1 MKFLLG
7 LGASIAALS
16 LYGSPA
22 LATQDGN
29 AEVASEASEA
39 TVAPEAPGVP
49 ALWKVADEDTT
60 IYIFGTV
67 HVLPPDVDW
76 NSGKVKE
83 ALASAGELVTEIDMT
98 PEAMAEIAGSM
109 QAKGML
115 PEGQT
120 LRGLMD
126 EEQRA
131 TYEAGLAKL
140 GIPANAFD
148 RFEPWFAAI
157 ALLQISLQASGY
169 SDDKGVENV
178 LEATIADGT
187 RRVALET
194 VDFQINVFDG
204 LPIEQQL
211 LFLLEGAEDP
221 LASIEMLNQVV
232 ELWSTGRTEELGALM
247 NEALLAHPNL
257 ADRLLY
263 SRNANWAEWIDERLD
278 EPGTVFMAVGAG
290 HLAGEKSVQDL
301 LAERGI
307 ESARVQ

>member
-1 MKFLLG
+1 MKLRPLL
-7 LGASIAALS
+7 ASSASLVLAFAA
-16 LYGSPA
+16 PA
-22 LATQDGN
+22 HAG
-29 AEVASEASEA
+29 EASVPSAQEPSEEA
-39 TVAPEAPGVP
+39 TSSEAPGVP

-60 IYIFGTV
+60 IYMFGTV

-76 NSGKVKE
+76 HTGAIKD
-83 ALASAGELVTEIDMT
+83 ALAKSGELVTEIDMT

-109 QAKGML
+109 QSKGML
-115 PEGQT
+115 PQGET
-120 LRGLMD
+120 LRGLMN

-169 SDDKGVENV
+169 TDDKGVENV
-178 LEATIADGT
+178 LEATVADGT
-187 RRVALET
+187 KRVALET

-204 LPIEQQL
+204 LPIDQQL

-232 ELWSTGRTEELGALM
+232 ELWSTGRAEELGALM
-247 NEALLAHPNL
+247 TEAMMAHPNL
-257 ADRLLY
+257 AERLLY

-278 EPGTVFMAVGAG
+278 EPGTVFLAVGAG
-290 HLAGEKSVQDL
+290 HLSGEKSVPDL

-307 ESARVQ
+307 ETSRVQ